1 MNTQWST
8 MFSPLVDQY
17 DGRKMSD
24 GYSDDSPQKKTS
36 TPRFDFPPL
45 SGLLES
51 APFFWSGRSGTVRNR
66 PGDGG
71 TRVRVILFS
80 EEW

>member
-1 MNTQWST
+1 

-24 GYSDDSPQKKTS
+24 GYSDYSPQKKTS
-36 TPRFDFPPL
+36 TPGFDFPPL
-45 SGLLES
+45 PGLLES
-51 APFFWSGRSGTVRNR
+51 ATFFWSGRRSIVRNR

-71 TRVRVILFS
+71 TRLRVTLFN

>member
-1 MNTQWST
+1 V
-8 MFSPLVDQY
+8 FSPLVDQF
-17 DGRKMSD
+17 DERKISD

-36 TPRFDFPPL
+36 TPGFDFPPL
-45 SGLLES
+45 PGLLEL
-51 APFFWSGRSGTVRNR
+51 APFFWSGHRSGVRNL
-66 PGDGG
+66 PGDDG